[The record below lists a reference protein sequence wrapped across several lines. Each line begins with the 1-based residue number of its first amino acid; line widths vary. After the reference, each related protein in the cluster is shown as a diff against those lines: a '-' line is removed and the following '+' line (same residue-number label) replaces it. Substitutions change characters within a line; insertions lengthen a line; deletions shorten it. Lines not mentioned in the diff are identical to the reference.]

1 MGIREKL
8 ERLVARMHD
17 TPQYNSQGAVLFVD
31 LEQRKTLKKYLPI
44 EVLKN
49 FLGGRGANMCAAVQP
64 DRRGASA
71 ALDPEIPLIF
81 GSGVLTSSMPSAT
94 RGNITSKSP
103 DSYAILDAN
112 AGDYFPSF
120 PSVATATITS
130 CSTAAPRPGPCS
142 RLLTT
147 PSSSSMPRPMS
158 ASTTS
163 TWPPPSSATSTASSA
178 RTWRWRASPRLGE
191 NQVLCSGIMGGIKAI
206 WARGGGGAKM
216 GSLKLKGIMIHGAP
230 RELQPVQPMA
240 KYNKVIGKKII
251 GTSVIK
257 NALKMVGTPFLYK
270 PSRVLCALGT
280 KNNQQTSWKPTLDAD
295 NFDPYRPGM
304 DGCYLCPVHCR
315 NQNDMTPGAESGWG
329 AAALKGL
336 TGNASYDKAQAEV
349 EHGKQRTY
357 NGIHNDGKF
366 DQYDKGD
373 GPEYVT
379 VGKFG
384 PMIGISE
391 PEQVLRLNNILNDLG
406 LDSASTGSSIAWAM
420 ELYQRGIITQ
430 KETGGLDLT
439 WGNYELIEKLLFMT
453 AKREGFGDTIADSA
467 RAVERGKY
475 PQEAL
480 DYRMTVKGLFQS
492 DPHDSRILKA
502 FALGLSVATRGM
514 DHLRNRV
521 TLEINAR
528 INDDPA
534 FKTALYNGTVS
545 AKPNSLRRQ
554 GICRQEVR
562 EQLRGR
568 RFGRHVPLQYQ
579 VVQLA
584 DPARPQRLRHAANV
598 PDRPDLRRAG
608 TRRDRPQRHGHR
620 AHAELPLRPARQG
633 RHFAKALVRG
643 SPDGRSLR
651 RREDRAQ
658 GIRWHEGAFLRADW
672 PQCRRHSGN
681 GVARKALAPDYGVR
695 RARRITQ
702 AIAWRARTDISH
714 RRNGGRRHCAAP
726 GPAAQVAGSGSG
738 FERQFVEHRGQRQH
752 GSLRRR
758 HRSHCQRRPR
768 HPSSHHRRRLKQRAI
783 PYKSHPITVK
793 HI

>member
-8 ERLVARMHD
+8 ERLVGRMHD
-17 TPQYNSQGAVLFVD
+17 APQYNSQGAVLFVD
-31 LEQRKTLKKYLPI
+31 LEQRKTLKKYLPL
-44 EVLKN
+44 EVLRT
-49 FLGGRGANMCAAVQP
+49 FLGGRGANMWLLYNLVEEE
-64 DRRGASA
+64 RE

-120 PSVATATITS
+120 LRCHGYDHVVLYGRSAAWTLLKIAYESVEFVD
-130 CSTAAPRPGPCS
+130 AAPYVGLNNLDMAAAIQRDFNCVE
-142 RLLTT
+142 REDMALA
-147 PSSSSMPRPMS
+147 RI
-158 ASTTS
+158 TTS
-163 TWPPPSSATSTASSA
+163 
-178 RTWRWRASPRLGE
+178 GE

-216 GSLKLKGIMIHGAP
+216 GSLRIKGIMIHGAP
-230 RELQPVQPMA
+230 KDLQPVQPMA

-270 PSRVLCALGT
+270 PSRVLCALGA
-280 KNNQQTSWKPTLDAD
+280 KNNQQTSWKPSLDAD

-315 NQNDMTPGAESGWG
+315 NQNDMTPGAASGWG

-391 PEQVLRLNNILNDLG
+391 PEHVLRLNNILNDLG

-475 PQEAL
+475 PKEAL

-545 AKPNSLRRQ
+545 AKPNSYEGKEYAVRKCENNYAVGDSVGMCRFNTKLFNSPTLPDLNDFATQLTSLTGQTFVEQELDEIGRNVT
-554 GICRQEVR
+554 GIERM
-562 EQLRGR
+562 LNF
-568 RFGRHVPLQYQ
+568 RFGLRAKDDTLPRRWFEEALTEGPFAGEKIDRTEFDGMKSRFYA
-579 VVQLA
+579 LTGLNA
-584 DPARPQRLRHAANV
+584 EGTPATEWHEMLSRAITGFAVRV
-598 PDRPDLRRAG
+598 DL
-608 TRRDRPQRHGHR
+608 P
-620 AHAELPLRPARQG
+620 
-633 RHFAKALVRG
+633 KAL
-643 SPDGRSLR
+643 P
-651 RREDRAQ
+651 
-658 GIRWHEGAFLRADW
+658 GAPEQSVVIDETVGDVGAL
-672 PQCRRHSGN
+672 
-681 GVARKALAPDYGVR
+681 RKALLRKLPEAATDLNDSSWNVAVNGQMILSGES
-695 RARRITQ
+695 ASH
-702 AIAWRARTDISH
+702 IASGDRVTLVPIIA
-714 RRNGGRRHCAAP
+714 GG
-726 GPAAQVAGSGSG
+726 
-738 FERQFVEHRGQRQH
+738 
-752 GSLRRR
+752 
-758 HRSHCQRRPR
+758 
-768 HPSSHHRRRLKQRAI
+768 
-783 PYKSHPITVK
+783 
-793 HI
+793 

>member
-1 MGIREKL
+1 MAIRDKL
-8 ERLVARMHD
+8 ARLATRLHD

-31 LEQRKTLKKYLPI
+31 LEQRTTLKKYLPL
-44 EVLKN
+44 EVLRN
-49 FLGGRGANMCAAVQP
+49 FLGGRGANMWLLYNLM
-64 DRRGASA
+64 DEERD

-120 PSVATATITS
+120 LRSHGYDHVVLYGRAPDWTLLRIAYETVEFVE
-130 CSTAAPRPGPCS
+130 AAPYVGLDNLDMAAAVS
-142 RLLTT
+142 RDFNCVEREDMALA
-147 PSSSSMPRPMS
+147 RI
-158 ASTTS
+158 TTS
-163 TWPPPSSATSTASSA
+163 
-178 RTWRWRASPRLGE
+178 GE

-216 GSLKLKGIMIHGAP
+216 GSLKLKAIMIHGAP
-230 RELQPVQPMA
+230 KDLQPVEPMA
-240 KYNKVIGKKII
+240 KYNKIIGKKII
-251 GTSVIK
+251 STSVIK

-270 PSRVLCALGT
+270 PTRVLCAIGT
-280 KNNQQTSWKPTLDAD
+280 KNHQETNWTEALDAD

-315 NQNDMTPGAESGWG
+315 NQNDMTPEGKGGWG

-349 EHGKQRTY
+349 EHGKERTY
-357 NGIHNDGKF
+357 NGIHHDGKY
-366 DQYDKGD
+366 DKYDKGD

-379 VGKFG
+379 LGKFG
-384 PMIGISE
+384 PLIGIKE

-430 KETGGLDLT
+430 KDTDGLDLG
-439 WGNYELIEKLLFMT
+439 WGNYEVIEKLLFMT

-475 PQEAL
+475 PVEAL
-480 DYRMTVKGLFQS
+480 DYRMAVKGLFQS
-492 DPHDSRILKA
+492 DPHDARILKA

-545 AKPNSLRRQ
+545 AAPNSYEGKEYAVRKCENNFAVGDSVGMCRFNTKLFNSPTLPDLNDFAIQLTSLTGQAFVETEMDEIGRNITGIEHMLNFRFGLRAKDDTLPDRWFDEALTT
-554 GICRQEVR
+554 GPFAGEKIDRQEFERMKARFYQITGLNAEGTPAVEWHDKLSRLITGFAVR
-562 EQLRGR
+562 
-568 RFGRHVPLQYQ
+568 V
-579 VVQLA
+579 
-584 DPARPQRLRHAANV
+584 
-598 PDRPDLRRAG
+598 
-608 TRRDRPQRHGHR
+608 
-620 AHAELPLRPARQG
+620 ELPQLLPGAPEKIVVIDERVADVKELRQALLRKLPEAAEELSDSSWNIAVNGNMVLSGEVAARISSG
-633 RHFAKALVRG
+633 
-643 SPDGRSLR
+643 
-651 RREDRAQ
+651 DRVTVVP
-658 GIRWHEGAFLRADW
+658 I
-672 PQCRRHSGN
+672 
-681 GVARKALAPDYGVR
+681 
-695 RARRITQ
+695 
-702 AIAWRARTDISH
+702 IA
-714 RRNGGRRHCAAP
+714 GG
-726 GPAAQVAGSGSG
+726 
-738 FERQFVEHRGQRQH
+738 
-752 GSLRRR
+752 
-758 HRSHCQRRPR
+758 
-768 HPSSHHRRRLKQRAI
+768 
-783 PYKSHPITVK
+783 
-793 HI
+793 

>member
-1 MGIREKL
+1 MAIRDKL
-8 ERLVARMHD
+8 ARLVARMHD

-31 LEQRKTLKKYLPI
+31 LEQRTLVKKYLPL
-44 EVLKN
+44 EVLRN
-49 FLGGRGANMCAAVQP
+49 FLGGRGANMWLLYNLMEEER
-64 DRRGASA
+64 D

-120 PSVATATITS
+120 LRCHGYDHVVLFGRSPSWTMLRISYETAELVD
-130 CSTAAPRPGPCS
+130 AAPYVGLDNLDMAAAIERDFSCVE
-142 RLLTT
+142 REDMALA
-147 PSSSSMPRPMS
+147 RI
-158 ASTTS
+158 TTS
-163 TWPPPSSATSTASSA
+163 
-178 RTWRWRASPRLGE
+178 GE

-216 GSLKLKGIMIHGAP
+216 GSLKVKAIMIHGAP
-230 RELQPVQPMA
+230 KDLQPVQPMA
-240 KYNKVIGKKII
+240 KYNKIIGKKII
-251 GTSVIK
+251 NTSVIK

-280 KNNQQTSWKPTLDAD
+280 KNNQETSWKPTLDAD

-315 NQNDMTPGAESGWG
+315 NQNDLTPEAQVGWG
-329 AAALKGL
+329 ASALKGL
-336 TGNASYDKAQAEV
+336 TGNASYDKEQASV

-357 NGIHNDGKF
+357 NGIRNDGQYDK
-366 DQYDKGD
+366 YDKGD

-384 PMIGISE
+384 PMIGIQE

-430 KETGGLDLT
+430 KETGGLDLS
-439 WGNYELIEKLLFMT
+439 WGNYEVIEKLLFMT

-475 PQEAL
+475 PASAL

-492 DPHDSRILKA
+492 DPHDARILKA

-534 FKTALYNGTVS
+534 FKAALYNGTVS
-545 AKPNSLRRQ
+545 AAPNSYEGKEYAVRKCENNYAV
-554 GICRQEVR
+554 GDSVGMCRFNTKLFNSPTLPDLTDFATQIGSLTGQTFVE
-562 EQLRGR
+562 EELDEIGR
-568 RFGRHVPLQYQ
+568 NVTGVERMLNFRFG
-579 VVQLA
+579 
-584 DPARPQRLRHAANV
+584 LRAKDDTL
-598 PDRPDLRRAG
+598 PRRWFEEALTEGPFAG
-608 TRRDRPQRHGHR
+608 
-620 AHAELPLRPARQG
+620 E
-633 RHFAKALVRG
+633 KI
-643 SPDGRSLR
+643 
-651 RREDRAQ
+651 DRAEFEDMKTRFYSLT
-658 GIRWHEGAFLRADW
+658 GLNAEGTPAVEWHEKLSQLITGFSVRVDLPRPLPGAPEKVVIIDENVSNVTALRQALLRKLPEAADDLNDRTW
-672 PQCRRHSGN
+672 NIAVNGSMVLSGEASTRIAS
-681 GVARKALAPDYGVR
+681 GDRVR
-695 RARRITQ
+695 LVPI
-702 AIAWRARTDISH
+702 IA
-714 RRNGGRRHCAAP
+714 GG
-726 GPAAQVAGSGSG
+726 
-738 FERQFVEHRGQRQH
+738 
-752 GSLRRR
+752 
-758 HRSHCQRRPR
+758 
-768 HPSSHHRRRLKQRAI
+768 
-783 PYKSHPITVK
+783 
-793 HI
+793 

>member
-1 MGIREKL
+1 MSIREKL

-31 LEQRKTLKKYLPI
+31 LEQKKTLKKYLPI
-44 EVLKN
+44 EVLRN
-49 FLGGRGANMCAAVQP
+49 FLGGRGANMWLLYNLVEEE
-64 DRRGASA
+64 RE

-120 PSVATATITS
+120 LRCHGYDHVVLYGRAAAWTMLRIAYETVEFVD
-130 CSTAAPRPGPCS
+130 AAPYVGLNNLDMAAAIQRDFNCVE
-142 RLLTT
+142 REDMALA
-147 PSSSSMPRPMS
+147 RI
-158 ASTTS
+158 TTS
-163 TWPPPSSATSTASSA
+163 
-178 RTWRWRASPRLGE
+178 GE

-216 GSLKLKGIMIHGAP
+216 GSLRLKGIMIHGAP
-230 RELQPVQPMA
+230 KDLQPVQPMA

-270 PSRVLCALGT
+270 PSRVLCALGA
-280 KNNQQTSWKPTLDAD
+280 KNNQQTSWKPSLDAD

-315 NQNDMTPGAESGWG
+315 NQNDMTPGAASGWG

-336 TGNASYDKAQAEV
+336 SGNASYDKAQAEV

-357 NGIHNDGKF
+357 NGIHNDGKY
-366 DQYDKGD
+366 DKYDKGD

-384 PMIGISE
+384 PMIGIAE

-475 PQEAL
+475 PAQAL
-480 DYRMTVKGLFQS
+480 DYRMAVKGLFQS

-545 AKPNSLRRQ
+545 AQPNSYEGKEYAVRKCENNYAVGDSVGMCRFNTKLFNSPTLPDLNDFATQLTSLTGQTFVEEELNEVGRNVT
-554 GICRQEVR
+554 GIERM
-562 EQLRGR
+562 LNF
-568 RFGRHVPLQYQ
+568 RFGLRAKDDTLPRRWFEEALTEGPFAGEKIERKEFDGMKTRFYALTGLNAEGAPATEWHEKLSRLTTGFAVRVELPKPLPGAPEKS
-579 VVQLA
+579 VIIDEPVSDVSA
-584 DPARPQRLRHAANV
+584 
-598 PDRPDLRRAG
+598 LRRALLRKLPEAAADLNDSSWNIAVNG
-608 TRRDRPQRHGHR
+608 DMVLSGEASTRIASGDRVT
-620 AHAELPLRPARQG
+620 
-633 RHFAKALVRG
+633 LV
-643 SPDGRSLR
+643 P
-651 RREDRAQ
+651 
-658 GIRWHEGAFLRADW
+658 I
-672 PQCRRHSGN
+672 
-681 GVARKALAPDYGVR
+681 
-695 RARRITQ
+695 
-702 AIAWRARTDISH
+702 IA
-714 RRNGGRRHCAAP
+714 GG
-726 GPAAQVAGSGSG
+726 
-738 FERQFVEHRGQRQH
+738 
-752 GSLRRR
+752 
-758 HRSHCQRRPR
+758 
-768 HPSSHHRRRLKQRAI
+768 
-783 PYKSHPITVK
+783 
-793 HI
+793 

>member
-1 MGIREKL
+1 MAIRDKL

-31 LEQRKTLKKYLPI
+31 LEQRKLQKKYLPL
-44 EVLKN
+44 EVLRN
-49 FLGGRGANMCAAVQP
+49 FLGGRGANMWLLYNLMEEER
-64 DRRGASA
+64 D
-71 ALDPEIPLIF
+71 ALDPDIPLIF

-120 PSVATATITS
+120 LRCHGYDHIVLFGRSATWTMLKISYETAELVD
-130 CSTAAPRPGPCS
+130 AAPYVGLNNLDMAAAIQRDFNCVE
-142 RLLTT
+142 RED
-147 PSSSSMPRPMS
+147 MAMARI
-158 ASTTS
+158 TTS
-163 TWPPPSSATSTASSA
+163 
-178 RTWRWRASPRLGE
+178 GE

-216 GSLKLKGIMIHGAP
+216 GSLKVKAIMIHGAP
-230 RELQPVQPMA
+230 KDLQPMQPMA

-251 GTSVIK
+251 STSVIK

-280 KNNQQTSWKPTLDAD
+280 KNNQQTSWKSTLDAD

-315 NQNDMTPGAESGWG
+315 NQNDMTPEAQVGWG

-336 TGNASYDKAQAEV
+336 TGNASYDKDQASV

-357 NGIHNDGKF
+357 NGIQNDGQYDK
-366 DQYDKGD
+366 YDKGD

-384 PMIGISE
+384 PMIGIAE

-420 ELYQRGIITQ
+420 ELYQRGIITK
-430 KETGGLDLT
+430 KETGGLDLS
-439 WGNYELIEKLLFMT
+439 WGKYETIEKLLFMT

-475 PQEAL
+475 PAQAL

-492 DPHDSRILKA
+492 DPHDARILKA

-534 FKTALYNGTVS
+534 FKTALYGGTVS
-545 AKPNSLRRQ
+545 AAPNSYEGKEYAVRKCENNYAV
-554 GICRQEVR
+554 GDSVGMCRFNTKLFNSPTLPDLTDFAT
-562 EQLRGR
+562 QLGSLTGQIFDEEELNEIGR
-568 RFGRHVPLQYQ
+568 NVTGVERMLNFRFG
-579 VVQLA
+579 
-584 DPARPQRLRHAANV
+584 LRAKDDTLPERWFEEALTEG
-598 PDRPDLRRAG
+598 PFTGEKIDRTEFDAMKKRFYSLTGLNAEG
-608 TRRDRPQRHGHR
+608 TPSV
-620 AHAELPLRPARQG
+620 E
-633 RHFAKALVRG
+633 
-643 SPDGRSLR
+643 
-651 RREDRAQ
+651 
-658 GIRWHEGAFLRADW
+658 WHEKLSRLITGFSVRVDLPKPLPGAPEKVVIIDESVSDVTALRLALLRKLPEAAGDLNDSSW
-672 PQCRRHSGN
+672 NIAVNGNMVLSGEASVPIVS
-681 GVARKALAPDYGVR
+681 GDRVILVPTIV
-695 RARRITQ
+695 
-702 AIAWRARTDISH
+702 
-714 RRNGGRRHCAAP
+714 GG
-726 GPAAQVAGSGSG
+726 
-738 FERQFVEHRGQRQH
+738 
-752 GSLRRR
+752 
-758 HRSHCQRRPR
+758 
-768 HPSSHHRRRLKQRAI
+768 
-783 PYKSHPITVK
+783 
-793 HI
+793 